1 MQPPAIDTELL
12 ALEKQYWD
20 AIKNKDG
27 SAATR
32 LSDDRCIVV
41 GPHGIGEIDKQALA
55 GMVER
60 TSSELARYRF
70 DDREVHIRA
79 VSDSVAVI
87 AYKVHEEL
95 IVDGKPTTMN
105 AFDSSVWV
113 RRESGWVC
121 AMHTEAIAGDPYG
134 RH

>member
-1 MQPPAIDTELL
+1 MQPAAIDTELL
-12 ALEKQYWD
+12 ALERQYWD

-55 GMVER
+55 GMVEGA
-60 TSSELARYRF
+60 SYELATYRF
-70 DDREVHIRA
+70 DDRDVHVRA
-79 VSDSVAVI
+79 VADNVAII

-95 IVDGKPTTMN
+95 IVDGRTTTMN

-113 RRESGWVC
+113 RWNGQWMC
-121 AMHTEAIAGDPYG
+121 ALHTEALAGDPYG
-134 RH
+134 RR

>member
-1 MQPPAIDTELL
+1 MQPTAIDTELL

-60 TSSELARYRF
+60 TSSELAKYRF

-79 VSDSVAVI
+79 VSDNVAVI

-121 AMHTEAIAGDPYG
+121 AMHTEAIAGDPYS

>member
-1 MQPPAIDTELL
+1 MQPAAIDTELL
-12 ALEKQYWD
+12 ALERQYWD

-41 GPHGIGEIDKQALA
+41 GPHGIGEIDKKALA
-55 GMVER
+55 GMVE
-60 TSSELARYRF
+60 SASYELATYRF
-70 DDREVHIRA
+70 DDRDVHVRA
-79 VSDSVAVI
+79 VADNVAII

-95 IVDGKPTTMN
+95 IVDGRTTTMN
-105 AFDSSVWV
+105 AFDSSVRV
-113 RRESGWVC
+113 RRDGQWVC
-121 AMHTEAIAGDPYG
+121 ALHTEALAGDPYG